1 MNNHEDNLQASDCCG
16 AETIHTEM
24 GICPDC
30 LEHSEFLT
38 YTSMIDFYCPECKAE
53 KPQDGVTIRAING
66 KIRYDVQCDECGE
79 YMDVK
84 NPKSGCANFSSNSM
98 GQL

>member
-1 MNNHEDNLQASDCCG
+1 MNNQQASDCCG
-16 AETIHTEM
+16 AETTETEM

-30 LEHSEFLT
+30 LEHCEFLT
-38 YTSMIDFYCPECKAE
+38 YTSLIDFICPACKAE
-53 KPQDGVTIRAING
+53 KTEDHVTIRAIDG
-66 KIRYDVQCDECGE
+66 RIRYDVQCECPE

-84 NPKSGCANFSSNSM
+84 NM